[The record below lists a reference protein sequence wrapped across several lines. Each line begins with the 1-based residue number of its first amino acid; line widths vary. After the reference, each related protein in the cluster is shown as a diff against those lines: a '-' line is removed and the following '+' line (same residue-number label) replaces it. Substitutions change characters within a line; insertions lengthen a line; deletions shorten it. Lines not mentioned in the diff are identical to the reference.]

1 MTNVAN
7 LLKNSNQDQKID
19 LMAGMYN
26 AVLTGDNETVDTQ
39 LFLALEQGD
48 FAKAKEIYE
57 TAFRPYL
64 KSVANQKA
72 AA

>member
-7 LLKNSNQDQKID
+7 LLKNSNKSELLNLLSGLYGD
-19 LMAGMYN
+19 
-26 AVLTGDNETVDTQ
+26 VLVGDNETVDAQ

>member
-7 LLKNSNQDQKID
+7 LLKTSNQDQSID

-26 AVLTGDNETVDTQ
+26 AVLNGDNVTADTQ

-64 KSVANQKA
+64 NSVANQKA

>member
-7 LLKNSNQDQKID
+7 LLKNSNRSELLD
-19 LMAGMYN
+19 LLSDLYG
-26 AVLTGDNETVDTQ
+26 AVLTGDNETIDAQ

-48 FAKAKEIYE
+48 FAKAKEVYE

-64 KSVANQKA
+64 NSVANQKA

>member
-26 AVLTGDNETVDTQ
+26 AVLTGDNEAVDTQ

-64 KSVANQKA
+64 NSVANQKA